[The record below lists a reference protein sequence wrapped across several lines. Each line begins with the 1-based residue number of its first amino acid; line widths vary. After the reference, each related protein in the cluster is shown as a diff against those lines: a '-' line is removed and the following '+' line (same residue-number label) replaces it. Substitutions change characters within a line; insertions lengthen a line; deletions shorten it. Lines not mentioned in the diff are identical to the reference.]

1 MPTDTA
7 RSILAEAQSRREDRR
22 PDPRLHGIS
31 GSYRV
36 DVEGLGIW
44 RLEVRD
50 ETVAITESTAPADC
64 VIRCDEA
71 DFVRIARGEQNLL
84 TAALQGRVQV
94 EGDYAL
100 AQRLHGFIRVTRKQA
115 A

>member
-1 MPTDTA
+1 MADTA
-7 RSILAEAQSRREDRR
+7 RDIITNAQRRRESRTE
-22 PDPRLHGIS
+22 DPRLQGIN
-31 GSYRV
+31 GSYRF
-36 DVEGLGIW
+36 DIEGAGSW
-44 RLEVRD
+44 RMEVSD
-50 ETVAITESTAPADC
+50 GTVAITEGTAPADC
-64 VIRCDEA
+64 VIRCEEA

-100 AQRLHGFIRVTRKQA
+100 AQRLHGFVRGSQERA

>member
-1 MPTDTA
+1 MADTA
-7 RSILAEAQSRREDRR
+7 RDIITNAQRRRESRTE
-22 PDPRLHGIS
+22 DPRLQGIN
-31 GSYRV
+31 GSYRF
-36 DVEGLGIW
+36 DIEGAGSW
-44 RLEVRD
+44 RMEVRD
-50 ETVAITESTAPADC
+50 GTVAITEGTAPADC
-64 VIRCDEA
+64 VIRCEEA

-100 AQRLHGFIRVTRKQA
+100 AQRLHGFVRGSQERA